1 MKTKK
6 TFQVVFLGIVLLLIS
21 TACTAISQLPLPS
34 RKDLEDRFDKLG
46 DIYPTKNFED
56 LYDKFPNGFKI
67 NYYFFEFHGNI
78 VHEYKVK
85 IKGDSVNR
93 TYSGIVELEIETSDP
108 LETISIS
115 TYEINTIVNNRVEIT
130 ADEELKKKVN
140 DLEFLFLHFTLNREK
155 LATLPFDSR
164 FESPASRDTMLY
176 YTIDDEYINQ
186 YFNVSE
192 EESKNKVRLL
202 LQGQQSSLRK
212 NEYYSSISLEVKGG
226 RPLLVERI
234 EGW

>member
-1 MKTKK
+1 MKMKK
-6 TFQVVFLGIVLLLIS
+6 TSQVFLLGIVLLLIS

-67 NYYFFEFHGNI
+67 DDYYYEYHGDI
-78 VHEYKVK
+78 VHVYNVRIE
-85 IKGDSVNR
+85 GDSINR
-93 TYSGIVELEIETSDP
+93 TFSGTVELEIEKIEP

-115 TYEINTIVNNRVEIT
+115 TYEITNIVNNRVEIT

-140 DLEFLFLHFTLNREK
+140 DLEFLFLHFTLNQEK
-155 LATLPFDSR
+155 LATLPFDSK
-164 FESPASRDTMLY
+164 FESPVSRDTMLTY
-176 YTIDDEYINQ
+176 SINDDYINQ
-186 YFNVSE
+186 YFNVNE
-192 EESKNKVRLL
+192 KEIDKVRLL

-212 NEYYSSISLEVKGG
+212 DQYYSSISLGIRGEKAM
-226 RPLLVERI
+226 LLERI